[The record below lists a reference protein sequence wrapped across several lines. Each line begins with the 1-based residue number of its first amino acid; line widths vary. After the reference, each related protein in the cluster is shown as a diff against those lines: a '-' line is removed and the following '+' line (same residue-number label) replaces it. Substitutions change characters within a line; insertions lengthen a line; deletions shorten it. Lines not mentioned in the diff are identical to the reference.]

1 MRTSEGSKFLHL
13 IVSMNQA
20 LQEEQDAQT
29 EGQKVPKQWSK

>member
-13 IVSMNQA
+13 TVSMNQT
-20 LQEEQDAQT
+20 LQEEQNTQT